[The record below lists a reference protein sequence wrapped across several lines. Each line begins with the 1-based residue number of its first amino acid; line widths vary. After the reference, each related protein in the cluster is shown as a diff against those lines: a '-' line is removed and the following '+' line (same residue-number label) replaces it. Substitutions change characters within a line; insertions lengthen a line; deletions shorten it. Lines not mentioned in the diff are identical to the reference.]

1 MPQLDLSVDDL
12 MGQISDTFGGLIE
25 SRPVQCL
32 KRWKR
37 ELEREPSDTYDQ
49 LPRVVQLL
57 TTLVLRHESQLQAL
71 AVQGTFILFFQPGT
85 ASILPQIQ
93 QATQQ
98 WKQATEKRETT
109 QSLRLCLV
117 MLIAQTLL
125 DRMLKIAQA
134 PTTSEIW
141 QEAVKHMILTEHGGW
156 NFLTWN
162 AKEKRMQPTEK
173 APISMTSAQ
182 SMLEELV
189 ELIRDPKAVVRFK
202 RLKASN
208 LDSKQ
213 VKVMPWMLQ
222 INMRRQRLHE
232 LLQTL
237 STSAVWNLM
246 LGRLRPHTIRENPL
260 ATDLVKTSNGLFRKR
275 TSQVGSL
282 R

>member
-1 MPQLDLSVDDL
+1 M
-12 MGQISDTFGGLIE
+12 
-25 SRPVQCL
+25 
-32 KRWKR
+32 
-37 ELEREPSDTYDQ
+37 
-49 LPRVVQLL
+49 VQLL
-57 TTLVLRHESQLQAL
+57 TTLVLRHESQLQTL
-71 AVQGTFILFFQPGT
+71 AVQDTFVLFFQPGT

-98 WKQATEKRETT
+98 WKQAREKRETT

-141 QEAVKHMILTEHGGW
+141 QEAVKHMMHDPYRAWGLELLDMECHG
-156 NFLTWN
+156 
-162 AKEKRMQPTEK
+162 
-173 APISMTSAQ
+173 SMTSVQ

-189 ELIRDPKAVVRFK
+189 ELIRDPQTVVRFK
-202 RLKASN
+202 CLKASD

-213 VKVMPWMLQ
+213 VKVMPWTLQ
-222 INMRRQRLHE
+222 INMRHQRLHE

-282 R
+282 Q